1 MTSLRR
7 TLIVAAATAVAM
19 TLPARPNAQTPV
31 ADADARGWISLFDGT
46 TLTGWRVRNPGAKN
60 AWVAE
65 NGVLRNTETGTDLV
79 TERRFGDF
87 DLHVEFNVPRG
98 GNSGVY
104 LQGRYEVQIA
114 DSYRQAP
121 SHGGC
126 GAIYSKVLP
135 TENVGKPADDWQ
147 AFRISFRQPRLG
159 ADGTVTEKARVTVH
173 WNGILVI
180 DRKEVDGVTG
190 GELDRA
196 EGTPG
201 PIMLQGDHGPIL
213 YRNIRIR
220 PVPSQPAR

>member
-19 TLPARPNAQTPV
+19 TLPARPNAQTPA
-31 ADADARGWISLFDGT
+31 ADADERGWISLFDGT

-79 TERRFGDF
+79 TERTFGDF

-98 GNSGVY
+98 SNSGVY
-104 LQGRYEVQIA
+104 LQGRYEVQITDA
-114 DSYRQAP
+114 YRQP
-121 SHGGC
+121 LSSYNSG
-126 GAIYSKVLP
+126 IYSTIP
-135 TENVGKPADDWQ
+135 ATENVGKPADDWQ
-147 AFRISFRQPRLG
+147 AYRISFRQARRG
-159 ADGTVTEKARVTVH
+159 ADGTVTEKARVTVY
-173 WNGILVI
+173 WNGIRVI
-180 DRKEVDGVTG
+180 DRREIGGVTG